1 MTDLIFFL
9 GRFHV
14 LVLHLPIGML
24 LLTVALDFMSRSTR
38 HHYLTQA
45 LPLCWAA
52 TALSAV
58 FTVILGMMH
67 FSEGGFAGASAS
79 AHRNYGISVAVVSLA
94 VWFIAAKLPALY
106 RQIRLYTNV
115 LLLGLVTMTGHYG
128 GNLTHG
134 STYLVE
140 YAPQSIRAMAGLE
153 SRRPEVTDITLADP
167 WYDIVHPMLQA
178 RCSNCHNN
186 DKQSGELNLS
196 SLQNLLAGGKSGV
209 TVSSGDAD
217 NSELFLRITL
227 PENHDDFMPAEG
239 KTPLSESQREIIRW
253 WINAGLP
260 ADTTLADMVP
270 ESEIANL
277 LAIELGLGDSGTQ
290 LMVQSYPPV
299 AIDALNQLIQQG
311 WQVRALSR
319 DSNGLSVSLLSKG
332 KPVTAA
338 MLEAL
343 AVVRESLVEINLAST
358 GVSDAL
364 LPLLAD
370 FRALERLNLSNN
382 SISDEGL
389 EVLASN
395 TALRTL
401 NLYGNPQISD
411 SGLLSLSPLT
421 GLTTVYTWGTAVT
434 QEGMANLS
442 AALPGLTI
450 HGHSEMIPVDSDVEQ
465 EAE

>member
-178 RCSNCHNN
+178 LCSNCHNN

-209 TVSSGDAD
+209 NVSSGDAD

-260 ADTTLADMVP
+260 ADTTLADLSLTSAITSV
-270 ESEIANL
+270 
-277 LAIELGLGDSGTQ
+277 LAIELGLADSGIQ
-290 LMVQSYPPV
+290 QMGQSFPPV
-299 AIDALNQLIQQG
+299 ADETIAQLINQG

-319 DSNGLSVSLLSKG
+319 ESNGMIVSLLSKG
-332 KPVTAA
+332 QPVTAQ

-343 AVVRESLVEINLAST
+343 RIVSESLVEINLAST
-358 GVSDAL
+358 GMTDEL
-364 LPLLAD
+364 LSLLAG
-370 FRALERLNLSNN
+370 FNTLQTLNLSNN
-382 SISDEGL
+382 SLSDKSL
-389 EVLASN
+389 AVLYSMAS
-395 TALRTL
+395 LHTL
-401 NLYGNPQISD
+401 NLYGNPQITD
-411 SGLLSLSPLT
+411 GGISGLSDMENLSTIYL
-421 GLTTVYTWGTAVT
+421 WGTGVT
-434 QEGMANLS
+434 QDGMKGVIAES
-442 AALPGLTI
+442 AGLMI
-450 HGHSEMIPVDSDVEQ
+450 HGQSEMVLLDSSVE
-465 EAE
+465 